1 MFPSLLPPRDNRNSS
16 NGVPVIACPS
26 TRIDASEPSE
36 PSGASGASGAGGG
49 IELAGWPVRG
59 ARPERP
65 SLMEDLPHLSWQP
78 RRRGATRSNRICS
91 GKVIPR
97 AGDRGHV
104 WGLNP
109 NGCRSTKSKHEANR
123 SIEVFMSTGIDDGA
137 GSKGGLDG
145 LRFARPHANAGRA
158 FVRRWGVEIG
168 PRSRQTEG
176 LWQELPADLSGP
188 QVGRSPLQTLPSL
201 ARTRRNRRPRYVP

>member
-1 MFPSLLPPRDNRNSS
+1 MEIRTRRTCFHLSSPHVITGTPPMEFRLLHARRHASMPPNPPEPPVREAGSS
-16 NGVPVIACPS
+16 
-26 TRIDASEPSE
+26 
-36 PSGASGASGAGGG
+36 
-49 IELAGWPVRG
+49 WPVGRYG
-59 ARPERP
+59 ARDQNVHR
-65 SLMEDLPHLSWQP
+65 SLKTYPHLSWQP

-91 GKVIPR
+91 WKVIPR

-104 WGLNP
+104 WSLNP

-145 LRFARPHANAGRA
+145 LRFARPHANAGGA
-158 FVRRWGVEIG
+158 FVRRWGVGIG
-168 PRSRQTEG
+168 PRSRPTEG

-201 ARTRRNRRPRYVP
+201 ART